1 MSTLSGASPRAAA
14 PRAPARRA
22 RAPRARAAAP
32 RRAAASPRRAAAAA
46 ARRAAPRAAARR
58 GGAEPLDAVDA
69 EQESDIRRLA
79 ALVAELQARLEH
91 LEGEVAANEAKDR
104 DRVVAL
110 KALVRDGGG
119 RAAGAAGG
127 GGGGGALASS
137 IDGDAGADF
146 GAAEL
151 ESGLD
156 KDGNNKWTAFQNNFT
171 MLVSKAH
178 LQTAAQLRDR
188 LMGVEWE
195 LGSRAGALRLG
206 VARFEAAAA
215 AGGLS
220 VSFVELSALYDDPL
234 NYAVIADERARMAA
248 RAAVS
253 EAEALGR
260 EKAFAACTLEARALA
275 EQFSTAQ
282 LVSKLL
288 PDPLEAGVVEGLK
301 KAAGLSKWL
310 GGGA

>member
-1 MSTLSGASPRAAA
+1 MSTLLSAPWASPRAAA
-14 PRAPARRA
+14 PRAPALRA
-22 RAPRARAAAP
+22 GAAAAP
-32 RRAAASPRRAAAAA
+32 RRAAAAASPRRAA
-46 ARRAAPRAAARR
+46 PRPAARR
-58 GGAEPLDAVDA
+58 GDAEPLPLDAVDA
-69 EQESDIRRLA
+69 EQESDIRRLV

-91 LEGEVAANEAKDR
+91 LEGEVASNEAKDR
-104 DRVVAL
+104 DRIVAL
-110 KALVRDGGG
+110 KALVRGAGG
-119 RAAGAAGG
+119 RAAAGGG

-146 GAAEL
+146 DAAGL
-151 ESGLD
+151 EGGSD
-156 KDGNNKWTAFQNNFT
+156 KDGNNKWTEYRNNFT
-171 MLVSKAH
+171 LLVSKAH

-195 LGSRAGALRLG
+195 LGSRAGALRIG

-215 AGGLS
+215 AGGLP
-220 VSFVELSALYDDPL
+220 VSFAELSALYDDPL
-234 NYAVIADERARMAA
+234 GFDAIADERARMAA

-260 EKAFAACTLEARALA
+260 ERAFAACTLEARALA